1 MKVVHCWCR
10 YISITYLPSF
20 FRTLLRSVICSPR
33 DEKDAA
39 QKRNRVAKIFCM
51 FCIHCHSS
59 SEQDLRAHLYAMVVP
74 WSSSPSLEWSCMVIV
89 QDTQDIRFIM
99 SIIFVA
105 CRLAVEMLGEEQ
117 GWTLKMFLAGSD
129 AGVDFTGL
137 IGPEPSPTDYDSVL
151 RRFNGSPLFTALW
164 WSNHCSIVTFFQRG
178 WRLDYII
185 LVLSFCRDPN
195 AALMEFARSWRY
207 SFIRDMSP
215 LNSEPKFSY

>member
-1 MKVVHCWCR
+1 MYTPQQWSAKSIFRCASISWFQVVSKSVTEWL
-10 YISITYLPSF
+10 IF
-20 FRTLLRSVICSPR
+20 FTASASTGLS
-33 DEKDAA
+33 
-39 QKRNRVAKIFCM
+39 
-51 FCIHCHSS
+51 
-59 SEQDLRAHLYAMVVP
+59 DL
-74 WSSSPSLEWSCMVIV
+74 
-89 QDTQDIRFIM
+89 
-99 SIIFVA
+99 FVA
-105 CRLAVEMLGEEQ
+105 CRFAVEMLGEEQ

-164 WSNHCSIVTFFQRG
+164 WSNHCSIVTFFQRER
-178 WRLDYII
+178 RLDYII

>member
-1 MKVVHCWCR
+1 MYHIIFLDALASLDFKLSVSQSLSDWYFLQLAHLRVFQ
-10 YISITYLPSF
+10 IYLW
-20 FRTLLRSVICSPR
+20 
-33 DEKDAA
+33 
-39 QKRNRVAKIFCM
+39 RVALLLKCWG
-51 FCIHCHSS
+51 
-59 SEQDLRAHLYAMVVP
+59 RNK
-74 WSSSPSLEWSCMVIV
+74 
-89 QDTQDIRFIM
+89 
-99 SIIFVA
+99 
-105 CRLAVEMLGEEQ
+105 VE
-117 GWTLKMFLAGSD
+117 LKMCLAGSD

-164 WSNHCSIVTFFQRG
+164 WSNHCSIVTFFQRER
-178 WRLDYII
+178 RLDYII